1 MWGRDVMV
9 TRGGSYTHEAAGH
22 AAMVSTET
30 GIKSK
35 EKRIIFSVSSCPQNK
50 MPLLCTTAPRFN
62 QLVLI
67 M

>member
-1 MWGRDVMV
+1 MWGREVMV

-35 EKRIIFSVSSCPQNK
+35 EVGIISLGLYAKIFLFGKIFS
-50 MPLLCTTAPRFN
+50 PLFK
-62 QLVLI
+62 
-67 M
+67 